1 MQRSIQPSAGTRPR
15 AHEGEQAEQGARR
28 GAGQPRQRS
37 DEGTRAPMPPG
48 AADASSYM
56 TGSVLT
62 ADGGTSA
69 SVGAAPYD
77 EGLFGLHE
85 AVMPHDLGAR
95 VMPAA

>member
-1 MQRSIQPSAGTRPR
+1 
-15 AHEGEQAEQGARR
+15 
-28 GAGQPRQRS
+28 
-37 DEGTRAPMPPG
+37 MPPG